1 MELRQLQMLLA
12 VAEVGSYIQAG
23 KRLNISHS
31 AIHRQVRLLEEELE
45 EHLLVRAGRNV
56 ELTEAGRLLVGL
68 SRRVER
74 DIAHTGAELRELSN
88 LQSGT
93 LRIGT
98 GSTMLVFSLPEVLNR
113 FRTEFPGVTVHVMT
127 GTADQV
133 IADIESGNLELGI
146 IYLPSDLPER
156 RQSVQYELLYAE
168 EFVFAVGKGHP
179 LARLSA
185 VTLRDIARYP
195 FISYSKTS
203 YVRRSIERLF
213 QRADVHPTV
222 IMELENEE
230 AMEKMIEIN
239 MGIAVL
245 AKRRAV
251 SDRIHYLRAREL
263 AVQCDVALVLPK
275 TDYLPRATREFARVC
290 RLLRGGPGS
299 RKRASK
305 A

>member
-12 VAEVGSYIQAG
+12 VAEEGSYIQAG
-23 KRLNISHS
+23 RRLNISHS

-45 EHLLVRAGRNV
+45 ERLLVRAGRNV
-56 ELTEAGRLLVGL
+56 ELTEGGKLLVGL
-68 SRRVER
+68 ARRVER
-74 DIAHTGAELRELSN
+74 DIAHTSAELRELSN
-88 LQSGT
+88 LHCGT

-98 GSTMLVFSLPEVLNR
+98 GVTMLVFSLPEVLNR
-113 FRTEFPGVTVHVMT
+113 FRNEFPGVTVHVMT

-146 IYLPSDLPER
+146 IYLPSNIPER
-156 RQSVQYELLYAE
+156 RQSLQYELLYSE

-179 LARLSA
+179 LARQSA

-213 QRADVHPTV
+213 ERADVHPTV

-230 AMEKMIEIN
+230 AIEKMIEIN

-251 SDRIHYLRAREL
+251 SDRIHYLRAKEL
-263 AVQCDVALVLPK
+263 AVRCDVALVLPK
-275 TDYLPRATREFARVC
+275 SDYLPRATREFARVC
-290 RLLRGGPGS
+290 RLLNRAPGS
-299 RKRASK
+299 RKRAT